1 MSVIAL
7 SSPTTNGSSTYSKC
21 GEHTISLV
29 KTDQTPSS
37 SKAHASLSPK
47 INLLLICVW
56 AIFVVFAF
64 GIIQPRL
71 PFSLAIAGGF
81 LGVLAGVM
89 QHLSISHDPNE
100 FVAASSLMGVRRA
113 LTSTPWGRKY
123 IAWLYFSK
131 AALILIAFLLIKGPL
146 YQVVLGYLVAYVS
159 LMLVRDT
166 ITLRDTF
173 ALQSLQKQC

>member
-1 MSVIAL
+1 MPPRPKSLPSVDDVIAL
-7 SSPTTNGSSTYSKC
+7 SSPTTDGSSTYSKC

-29 KTDQTPSS
+29 KTDQPPSS
-37 SKAHASLSPK
+37 SKTHASLSPK

-64 GIIQPRL
+64 WIIQPRL

-100 FVAASSLMGVRRA
+100 FVAASSLMGGPTSLNEHAMGPQIYCVA
-113 LTSTPWGRKY
+113 LFQQGR
-123 IAWLYFSK
+123 S
-131 AALILIAFLLIKGPL
+131 
-146 YQVVLGYLVAYVS
+146 
-159 LMLVRDT
+159 DT
-166 ITLRDTF
+166 NCVPTH
-173 ALQSLQKQC
+173 